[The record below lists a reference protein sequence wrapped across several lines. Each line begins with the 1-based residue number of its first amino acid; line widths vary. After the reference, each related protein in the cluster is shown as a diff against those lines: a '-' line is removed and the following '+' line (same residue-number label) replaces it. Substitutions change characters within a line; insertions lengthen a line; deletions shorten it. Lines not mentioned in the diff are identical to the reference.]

1 MFHPLIKMLATRPEM
16 LAEHV
21 GAYAELAAAETA
33 YAVEQMRTKALVGAG
48 SALLGLIGLIFAGV
62 ALLLCGALPVDDM
75 PAAWLLVVVPA
86 LPLLGA
92 IGGALW
98 LKSRP
103 PTPSFSRLR
112 EQMERD
118 NGLMQEARAS

>member
-48 SALLGLIGLIFAGV
+48 SGLLGLIGLIFAGV

-103 PTPSFSRLR
+103 PAPSFSRLR